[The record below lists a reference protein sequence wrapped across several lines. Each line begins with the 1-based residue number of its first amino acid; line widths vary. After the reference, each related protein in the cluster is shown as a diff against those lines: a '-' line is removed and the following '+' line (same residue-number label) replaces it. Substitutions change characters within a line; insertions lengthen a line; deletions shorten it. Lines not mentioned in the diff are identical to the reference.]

1 MKEKVEG
8 GTMNNRCSKCNAINT
23 ITLENGELKKQ
34 ASITFVE
41 SELKRPR
48 I

>member
-1 MKEKVEG
+1 MEELKDTKYE
-8 GTMNNRCSKCNAINT
+8 RCGMINT
-23 ITLENGELKKQ
+23 ITLEMEELKKQ